1 MNRRRGRCRCG
12 AVPMPGVTQFGLQW
26 RTCARCWCAD
36 RWPRAKRRAALKAL
50 PKEFRRWDM
59 GGRRGYLHAVR
70 LHQWEVRRARQW
82 TRKSAPILRTLTD
95 MQQAFVRF
103 YVEQGQRNATQAARR
118 AGYGEQSTANGG
130 GAARVAGCRLLKRA
144 DIQKAI
150 REIVS
155 ERAERRRKLQRE
167 LKALKAEKHRRA
179 MIREYMPR
187 IVEQWE
193 AIASTRGPQSK
204 AARMARRLRGQTMLR
219 LPGRCR
225 CGEPTD
231 PGLKSCAPCRRYRR
245 QYRRRYRLR
254 RRLLRVA

>member
-82 TRKSAPILRTLTD
+82 ARKSAPILRTLTD

-118 AGYGEQSTANGG
+118 AGYGVQSTANGG
-130 GAARVAGCRLLKRA
+130 SAPRVAGCLLLKRA

-150 REIVS
+150 REVES
-155 ERAERRRKLQRE
+155 ELADRLRRDRE
-167 LKALKAEKHRRA
+167 LLAALKAEQERRKFLPL
-179 MIREYMPR
+179 REEILGLLESAGR
-187 IVEQWE
+187 
-193 AIASTRGPQSK
+193 RHGPQSN
-204 AARMARRLRGQTMLR
+204 AARDARRLRGRAVLR

-225 CGEPTD
+225 CGEQSD
-231 PGLKSCAPCRRYRR
+231 PGLKSCAPCRRERR
-245 QYRRRYRLR
+245 HYRRRYRAR
-254 RRLLRVA
+254 RRVLRIA